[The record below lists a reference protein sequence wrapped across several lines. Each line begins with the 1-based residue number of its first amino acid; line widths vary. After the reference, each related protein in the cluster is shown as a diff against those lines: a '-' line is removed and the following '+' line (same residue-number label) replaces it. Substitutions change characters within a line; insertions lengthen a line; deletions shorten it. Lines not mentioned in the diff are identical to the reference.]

1 MIELG
6 NNGVFSFLSSS
17 IQNPF
22 SIVNR
27 KQVTHEAEKRNLL
40 SLSLSLSLSL
50 MLRIMFIC
58 HSTLIGSKLDL
69 QLLLYCLPDVLR
81 DLTIS
86 CSLSA

>member
-40 SLSLSLSLSL
+40 SLSLSL
-50 MLRIMFIC
+50 MLRTMVIG

-69 QLLLYCLPDVLR
+69 QLLLYCLPNVLR

>member
-22 SIVNR
+22 SVVNR

-40 SLSLSLSLSL
+40 SLSLSL
-50 MLRIMFIC
+50 MLRIMVIC

-69 QLLLYCLPDVLR
+69 QLLLYCLPNVLR

>member
-40 SLSLSLSLSL
+40 SLSLSL
-50 MLRIMFIC
+50 MLRIMVIC

-69 QLLLYCLPDVLR
+69 QLLLYCLPNVLR